1 MSEYIE
7 ILDAGDPRVAVF
19 NQLNETQLKHYY
31 EPNGGL
37 FITESPKVTERAM
50 NAGCRPVSFLIEKK
64 QLAGEAREVLKRS
77 GEAPVYIAD
86 FQMLRMVTGIPMT
99 RGVLCCMERPV
110 LQTPWE
116 VCRDA
121 TRIAVLENVTNPTNI
136 GAIFRSAAALGI
148 DAVLLNAACCDPY
161 YRRASRVSM
170 GTVFQIPWTYLEPD
184 RSAERDGSLLA
195 KFQAE
200 QEKDEK
206 QDRDQTQNQTQNQE
220 RDTSV
225 LSHRDR
231 KILSRHYINDLHE
244 MGFKTAA
251 MALRDDTYTI
261 DDPEV
266 MRQEKLAVLLGAEGE
281 GLTQESIDMS
291 DYTIKIPMTHGVD
304 SLNVAAA
311 SAVAFWQLGHH

>member
-1 MSEYIE
+1 MSDYIE
-7 ILDAGDPRVAVF
+7 ILDAEDPRTAVF

-50 NAGCRPVSFLIEKK
+50 NAGCKPVSFLIEKK
-64 QLAGEAREVLKRS
+64 QLEGEAREVLKRS
-77 GEAPVYIAD
+77 GQAPVYIAD

-99 RGVLCCMERPV
+99 RGVLCCMERTV
-110 LQTPWE
+110 LKTPQE
-116 VCRDA
+116 ICRDA
-121 TRIAVLENVTNPTNI
+121 SRIAVLENVTNPTNI
-136 GAIFRSAAALGI
+136 GAIFRSAAAVGI

-170 GTVFQIPWTYLEPD
+170 GTVFQIPWTYLAPD
-184 RSAERDGSLLA
+184 RSADRDGSRLA
-195 KFQAE
+195 QFQKE
-200 QEKDEK
+200 QEGDGTATLLSSY
-206 QDRDQTQNQTQNQE
+206 DRQ
-220 RDTSV
+220 V
-225 LSHRDR
+225 LSH
-231 KILSRHYINDLHE
+231 HYIDDLHE

-266 MRQEKLAVLLGAEGE
+266 MKQDKLAILLGAEGE
-281 GLTQESIDMS
+281 GLTQESIDLS